1 MSILWA
7 RLGAGRSG
15 SLGYLFITMRTLS
28 SMLPHGRIVRSD
40 FRPHP
45 LLRNRH
51 LQTLFPALLRPLPKL
66 MLRKE
71 RIELPDGDFVDLGWA
86 GEHNT
91 RGPIAVL
98 VHGLTGG
105 FESKY
110 LRGFAQQVIRK
121 GWRVAALQ
129 LRGGGLEPNRV
140 ARMYHQG
147 DTADLRH
154 VWALLHQRESE
165 TPLATVGWSLGGN
178 VVLKALG
185 EEGAESHIAFAAAVC
200 PPFRLRECA
209 EHLRQGFSRRYQAR
223 LLRELGE
230 HISRKQVTAPAP
242 AHVNIADALKAR
254 DFFEFDDAWT
264 APLNGFRDA
273 DDYYSQSECGPFLRS
288 IGRPTLIVHA
298 KDDPFMGP
306 NILPRVEDLSPY
318 VTLELPETGG
328 HVGFISAGRYGQPT
342 FWLERHLA
350 EYFDKSLKTN
360 V

>member
-1 MSILWA
+1 
-7 RLGAGRSG
+7 
-15 SLGYLFITMRTLS
+15 MRAP
-28 SMLPHGRIVRSD
+28 LPTDLHGRIVASD

-45 LLRNRH
+45 LLRNAH
-51 LQTLFPALLRPLPKL
+51 LQTLFPALLRPMPKL
-66 MLRKE
+66 SLRVE

-86 GEHNT
+86 GESNLK
-91 RGPIAVL
+91 GPMVVL

-110 LRGFAQQVIRK
+110 LRGLARQVIRR

-129 LRGGGLEPNRV
+129 LRGGGPQPNRV

-154 VWALLHQRESE
+154 VWRLLHEREPDA
-165 TPLATVGWSLGGN
+165 TLAAVGWSLGGN

-185 EEGAESHIAFAAAVC
+185 EEGDQCLLSFAAAVC
-200 PPFRLRECA
+200 PPFRLRACA
-209 EHLRQGFSRRYQAR
+209 EHLRQGFSRNYQAR
-223 LLRELGE
+223 LLRDLGE
-230 HISRKQVTAPAP
+230 HIIRKQAVAPAP
-242 AHVNIADALKAR
+242 AHVNIAAVLNAR

-273 DDYYSQSECGPFLRS
+273 GDYYTRSECGAFLSAIR
-288 IGRPTLIVHA
+288 RPTLIVHA

-306 NILPRVEDLSPY
+306 DILPRLEDLSPC

-328 HVGFISAGRYGQPT
+328 HVGFVSAGRWGEPR
-342 FWLERHLA
+342 FWLEAHLA
-350 EYFDKSLKTN
+350 DYLDKSLN
-360 V
+360 I